1 MGVPIETIVRE
12 QRERRDRESVRE
24 LTHVSR
30 HVTTLSPRHV
40 STPGPRQ
47 VTTSGPRYVSE
58 PSPRHVSTPS
68 PVHVSS
74 LSPKHIPVSP
84 IHNSIEDDPL
94 RPYKDEVEAGRVE
107 LRQFLDDVSQFIS
120 DMENFHPV
128 KQQSASKT
136 LVRTL
141 PPPQLSQPQ
150 RSQQLSQPQLSRQKL
165 SLNSDDRQL
174 SQPQRSQQLSLTSDD
189 RQLSRQLSPV
199 SVTTS
204 SPVSHSV
211 TPGYPISYT
220 SPNAKVFL
228 STNYI
233 SHTPSTSLSTVSS
246 TASPHRKQVTE
257 LLQY

>member
-1 MGVPIETIVRE
+1 M
-12 QRERRDRESVRE
+12 
-24 LTHVSR
+24 
-30 HVTTLSPRHV
+30 
-40 STPGPRQ
+40 
-47 VTTSGPRYVSE
+47 
-58 PSPRHVSTPS
+58 
-68 PVHVSS
+68 
-74 LSPKHIPVSP
+74 
-84 IHNSIEDDPL
+84 
-94 RPYKDEVEAGRVE
+94 E

-174 SQPQRSQQLSLTSDD
+174 SQPQQSQQLPQPQRSQQLSQP
-189 RQLSRQLSPV
+189 QLSRQLSPV

-257 LLQY
+257 L

>member
-1 MGVPIETIVRE
+1 M
-12 QRERRDRESVRE
+12 
-24 LTHVSR
+24 
-30 HVTTLSPRHV
+30 
-40 STPGPRQ
+40 
-47 VTTSGPRYVSE
+47 
-58 PSPRHVSTPS
+58 
-68 PVHVSS
+68 
-74 LSPKHIPVSP
+74 
-84 IHNSIEDDPL
+84 
-94 RPYKDEVEAGRVE
+94 E

-141 PPPQLSQPQ
+141 PPPQLSH
-150 RSQQLSQPQLSRQKL
+150 PQLSRQKL

-174 SQPQRSQQLSLTSDD
+174 SQPQQSQQLPQPQRSQQLTQP
-189 RQLSRQLSPV
+189 QLSRQLSPV

-257 LLQY
+257 LQQN